1 MAILKATVR
10 FRNKSGLYPVYIR
23 FTQVKQVS
31 YVKTSWMVNDKGVNE
46 RKEIIDPFVIKQTS
60 LLIENYYTQLNQVD
74 SSNWSVGEIVKYV
87 TEFNTD
93 MSFSEYAKNHIWKL
107 IDRGQERTSRNY
119 KWALQHMERF
129 AGTDNIMFSRL
140 TSSFLNQWI
149 ESLSTTT
156 RSKEQYP
163 VCMREV
169 YKAAIREFNDE
180 ERGIVKLKNPWK
192 NVRIPKSDVPE
203 KRAIPASKLRAFFN
217 VVPDRSRFTNPLM
230 EVGQDVALISF
241 CMCGLNAVD
250 IFNAK
255 KDQYNNG
262 IFHYERQKTRSV
274 RSDPFASLDIR
285 ERVSKAESNI
295 VALTKEEVMSLASV
309 ETGSPATKQCYMFCC
324 FTGLRHSDISNLKWK
339 DIRQTD
345 AGLAIYLPRMQKTK
359 HPILIPLGK
368 KALEWLPDKED
379 KSEDSLV
386 FNTPQ
391 ICNCDRALK
400 HMAKR
405 AGITKVLGFHTSRH
419 TFGTLAILAGC
430 DILTVSKLL
439 GHKSVKTTQI
449 YASVAMQMRADAVK
463 RVEKVFGN

>member
-1 MAILKATVR
+1 MSIEIRIRVLK
-10 FRNKSGLYPVYIR
+10 NGSQSLYLDCYENGKREYEALHLYLIPE
-23 FTQVKQVS
+23 
-31 YVKTSWMVNDKGVNE
+31 VNE
-46 RKEIIDPFVIKQTS
+46 DAKRENKNAMKKAVAIKAERLLGIRKEAKSPDETALRKASPAYSQNYIK
-60 LLIENYYTQLNQVD
+60 NV
-74 SSNWSVGEIVKYV
+74 
-87 TEFNTD
+87 
-93 MSFSEYAKNHIWKL
+93 WKL
-107 IDRGQERTSRNY
+107 I
-119 KWALQHMERF
+119 A
-129 AGTDNIMFSRL
+129 IMHQYMKYSHKSGIRL
-140 TSSFLNQWI
+140 IDFNKNVYMGFLN
-149 ESLSTTT
+149 
-156 RSKEQYP
+156 Y
-163 VCMREV
+163 MRDIYV
-169 YKAAIREFNDE
+169 S
-180 ERGIVKLKNPWK
+180 
-192 NVRIPKSDVPE
+192 PKSPSN
-203 KRAIPASKLRAFFN
+203 PQKLAQSTMHQMQTTLNTILNKAVRN
-217 VVPDRSRFTNPLM
+217 
-230 EVGQDVALISF
+230 GLISA
-241 CMCGLNAVD
+241 N
-250 IFNAK
+250 
-255 KDQYNNG
+255 
-262 IFHYERQKTRSV
+262 
-274 RSDPFASLDIR
+274 PFASLDIR

-324 FTGLRHSDISNLKWK
+324 FTGLRHSDISNLRWK

-368 KALEWLPDKED
+368 KALEWLPDRED

-449 YASVAMQMRADAVK
+449 YASVAMQMRTDAVK

>member
-1 MAILKATVR
+1 MSIEIRTRVLK
-10 FRNKSGLYPVYIR
+10 NGSQSLYLDCYENGKREYEALHLYLIPE
-23 FTQVKQVS
+23 
-31 YVKTSWMVNDKGVNE
+31 VNE
-46 RKEIIDPFVIKQTS
+46 DAKRENKNAMKKAVAIKAERLLGIRKEAKSPDETALRKASPV
-60 LLIENYYTQLNQVD
+60 
-74 SSNWSVGEIVKYV
+74 
-87 TEFNTD
+87 
-93 MSFSEYAKNHIWKL
+93 FSEWLLDYHKGLIDSQAYSQNYIKNVWKL
-107 IDRGQERTSRNY
+107 I
-119 KWALQHMERF
+119 A
-129 AGTDNIMFSRL
+129 IMHQYMKYSHKSGIRL
-140 TSSFLNQWI
+140 IDFNKNVYMGFLN
-149 ESLSTTT
+149 
-156 RSKEQYP
+156 Y
-163 VCMREV
+163 MRDIYV
-169 YKAAIREFNDE
+169 S
-180 ERGIVKLKNPWK
+180 
-192 NVRIPKSDVPE
+192 PKSPSN
-203 KRAIPASKLRAFFN
+203 PQKLAQSTMHQMQTTLNTILNKAVRN
-217 VVPDRSRFTNPLM
+217 
-230 EVGQDVALISF
+230 GLISA
-241 CMCGLNAVD
+241 NA
-250 IFNAK
+250 
-255 KDQYNNG
+255 
-262 IFHYERQKTRSV
+262 
-274 RSDPFASLDIR
+274 FASLDIR

>member
-1 MAILKATVR
+1 MSIEIRTRVLK
-10 FRNKSGLYPVYIR
+10 NGSQSLYLDCYENGKREYESLHLYLVPE
-23 FTQVKQVS
+23 
-31 YVKTSWMVNDKGVNE
+31 VNE
-46 RKEIIDPFVIKQTS
+46 DAKRENKNAMKKAVAIKAERLLGIRKETKSSDETSSRKASPVFYEWLLDYHKGLIDSQAYSQNYIK
-60 LLIENYYTQLNQVD
+60 NV
-74 SSNWSVGEIVKYV
+74 
-87 TEFNTD
+87 
-93 MSFSEYAKNHIWKL
+93 WKL
-107 IDRGQERTSRNY
+107 I
-119 KWALQHMERF
+119 A
-129 AGTDNIMFSRL
+129 IMHQYMKYSHKSGIRL
-140 TSSFLNQWI
+140 IDFNKNVYMGFLN
-149 ESLSTTT
+149 
-156 RSKEQYP
+156 Y
-163 VCMREV
+163 MRDIYV
-169 YKAAIREFNDE
+169 S
-180 ERGIVKLKNPWK
+180 
-192 NVRIPKSDVPE
+192 PKSPSN
-203 KRAIPASKLRAFFN
+203 PQKLAQSTMHQMQTTLNTILNKAVRN
-217 VVPDRSRFTNPLM
+217 
-230 EVGQDVALISF
+230 GLISA
-241 CMCGLNAVD
+241 N
-250 IFNAK
+250 
-255 KDQYNNG
+255 
-262 IFHYERQKTRSV
+262 
-274 RSDPFASLDIR
+274 PFASLDIR

>member
-1 MAILKATVR
+1 M
-10 FRNKSGLYPVYIR
+10 G
-23 FTQVKQVS
+23 
-31 YVKTSWMVNDKGVNE
+31 
-46 RKEIIDPFVIKQTS
+46 
-60 LLIENYYTQLNQVD
+60 
-74 SSNWSVGEIVKYV
+74 
-87 TEFNTD
+87 
-93 MSFSEYAKNHIWKL
+93 
-107 IDRGQERTSRNY
+107 
-119 KWALQHMERF
+119 
-129 AGTDNIMFSRL
+129 
-140 TSSFLNQWI
+140 FLN
-149 ESLSTTT
+149 
-156 RSKEQYP
+156 Y
-163 VCMREV
+163 MRDIYV
-169 YKAAIREFNDE
+169 S
-180 ERGIVKLKNPWK
+180 
-192 NVRIPKSDVPE
+192 PKSPSN
-203 KRAIPASKLRAFFN
+203 PQKLAQSTMHQMQTTLNTILNKAVRN
-217 VVPDRSRFTNPLM
+217 
-230 EVGQDVALISF
+230 GLISA
-241 CMCGLNAVD
+241 N
-250 IFNAK
+250 
-255 KDQYNNG
+255 
-262 IFHYERQKTRSV
+262 
-274 RSDPFASLDIR
+274 PFASLDIR
-285 ERVSKAESNI
+285 ERVGKAESNI
-295 VALTKEEVMSLASV
+295 VALTKDEVMALASV